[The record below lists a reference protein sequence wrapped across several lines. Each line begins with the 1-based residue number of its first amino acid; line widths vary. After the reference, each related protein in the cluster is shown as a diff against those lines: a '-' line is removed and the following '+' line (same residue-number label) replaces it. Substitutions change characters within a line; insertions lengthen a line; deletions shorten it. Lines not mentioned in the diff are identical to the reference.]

1 MPVFF
6 DSVVYQTFYVV
17 WSMVIIIADEFY
29 LASVGIFLRLRSSLL
44 HGPLVAAD
52 VGLAA
57 VVDPGKAL
65 EDLLV

>member
-1 MPVFF
+1 
-6 DSVVYQTFYVV
+6 
-17 WSMVIIIADEFY
+17 MVIIIADEFY